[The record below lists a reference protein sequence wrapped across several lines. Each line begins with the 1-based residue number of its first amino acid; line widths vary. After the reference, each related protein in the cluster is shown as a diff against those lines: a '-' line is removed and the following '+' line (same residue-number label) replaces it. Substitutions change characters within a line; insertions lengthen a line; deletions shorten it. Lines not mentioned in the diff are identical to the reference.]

1 MSCSEAI
8 DACLRVVSNRC
19 RNLRKTIEKAKTWQ
33 EAAEN
38 GVDLNDEQLESVRSV
53 PRKQAVLSEL
63 QEILKKQT
71 AVIQS
76 SNSVNSNV
84 TTGSKTKDTKS
95 SQSVKEG
102 SDSGTVETASNKTSP
117 KSSTIDDTQ
126 CARQTACT
134 DRHEFVN
141 GEQTSPSLQLHEES
155 PNSKINVQQ
164 VYPELNDQ
172 TRAGNPNFLSGME
185 SAVEKLKSPQFVLSN
200 HLEHPDQLSSTLNTS
215 EASLRNS
222 HTADLPTSSGQESYI
237 NNPTSEA
244 HVPYSSSVATAV
256 LQQLEK
262 KHIQEIQRIK
272 TGCIRAVLNL
282 FHVTDFLKQPG
293 SREALL
299 VYFGTAATAKRMR
312 PLTSL
317 DIDLV
322 CYFNVMLTT
331 PNGNV
336 AHDEAVDVSTEHC
349 LEYLKGSRSEAFKGT
364 TYATLSQ
371 IVDCIAR
378 CPIMTDRGDD
388 VNIAS
393 QIVGDHLIDPL

>member
-1 MSCSEAI
+1 MSNSEAI

-19 RNLRKTIEKAKTWQ
+19 RNIRKTIEKAKTWQ

-38 GVDLNDEQLESVRSV
+38 GIDLNEEQLESVRSV

-63 QEILKKQT
+63 QEILKKQMAVVRPNTSAKPT
-71 AVIQS
+71 A
-76 SNSVNSNV
+76 
-84 TTGSKTKDTKS
+84 TTNAKTKDAKGFKS
-95 SQSVKEG
+95 AKEG
-102 SDSGTVETASNKTSP
+102 IDSVIIDISSDKTSP
-117 KSSTIDDTQ
+117 KSSTIDDTH
-126 CARQTACT
+126 CVLPISGA
-134 DRHEFVN
+134 DGHNFVD
-141 GEQTSPSLQLHEES
+141 GEKTSPSSQL
-155 PNSKINVQQ
+155 
-164 VYPELNDQ
+164 PEGLSGSNADVGQICSELTDQ
-172 TRAGNPNFLSGME
+172 MRAVNPSILTGME
-185 SAVEKLKSPQFVLSN
+185 SGLNKLNSPQFVLSN
-200 HLEHPDQLSSTLNTS
+200 QHDYPDHVPPSRSTHKT
-215 EASLRNS
+215 AFQNS
-222 HTADLPTSSGQESYI
+222 HSLGLPVSSAQDLYGINPAPGTHVSYDS
-237 NNPTSEA
+237 T
-244 HVPYSSSVATAV
+244 VANAV

-262 KHIQEIQRIK
+262 KHSQEIQRIK
-272 TGCIRAVLNL
+272 TECIRAVLNL

-299 VYFGTAATAKRMR
+299 AYFVTAATGKRAR

-388 VNIAS
+388 DNLTS
-393 QIVGDHLIDPL
+393 QVVGDRLTDPM